1 MAGEPTTMRL
11 SLRSTL
17 ALTTIL
23 SFCTLP
29 ALGQDRLDQDVV
41 AANSA
46 LNDQQ
51 QQQVLDYVE
60 VWTEDLASGDTRKMI
75 EARDELIKPTLRGGV
90 DVYFL
95 QAYSKYLLPKLEPI
109 ISGSE
114 HIRGENA
121 MRVAAFLHTPQSAM
135 LIVERTDPDKNPD
148 EFSRLVA
155 AGLMA
160 TVVRDVRHSGL
171 NSGELT
177 ALARTLANSIR
188 KETTNWHVVL
198 KDFRALGEIA
208 ASPELTELNRRD
220 VKALQFQS
228 FSNLVQRA
236 GESTTPSPLME
247 AVFRSLLDL
256 RSKLISSGGTGQTQ
270 SPQLVQEVK
279 NTLLSTGKAAVKQW
293 SGLSSDASLRNA
305 YEGVL
310 RVGAQIL
317 SLLGTTDSQTD
328 RAISALAE
336 AMPKGKAAVQKAI
349 DLFPNS

>member
-121 MRVAAFLHTPQSAM
+121 MRVAAFRDPPCIPLYC
-135 LIVERTDPDKNPD
+135 RT
-148 EFSRLVA
+148 V
-155 AGLMA
+155 
-160 TVVRDVRHSGL
+160 
-171 NSGELT
+171 
-177 ALARTLANSIR
+177 
-188 KETTNWHVVL
+188 
-198 KDFRALGEIA
+198 
-208 ASPELTELNRRD
+208 
-220 VKALQFQS
+220 FQS
-228 FSNLVQRA
+228 R
-236 GESTTPSPLME
+236 
-247 AVFRSLLDL
+247 
-256 RSKLISSGGTGQTQ
+256 
-270 SPQLVQEVK
+270 
-279 NTLLSTGKAAVKQW
+279 
-293 SGLSSDASLRNA
+293 
-305 YEGVL
+305 
-310 RVGAQIL
+310 
-317 SLLGTTDSQTD
+317 
-328 RAISALAE
+328 
-336 AMPKGKAAVQKAI
+336 
-349 DLFPNS
+349 